1 MNTCLYHSRRSPA
14 RTQFGNGRWRW
25 IVALC
30 CVLLTAWAVPDA
42 KAEPLV
48 FGLKAGLSI
57 STQEYDYENDVL
69 TFERDPHTGL
79 AVSVYADFPITPII
93 SLQPEVGF
101 IQRGSKIDVVQTSE
115 TDPDRAI
122 HRELDD
128 RIDYLSMP
136 LYVKAVLP
144 SPKYRP
150 YLLAGP
156 RLDWKIND
164 DSESSAL
171 LANNYETFVYGG
183 SVGAGLEY
191 GYGAVGTVILEFA
204 YQFDLSDAADTDGL
218 TIKNETF
225 LFLLGYTF

>member
-1 MNTCLYHSRRSPA
+1 M
-14 RTQFGNGRWRW
+14 
-25 IVALC
+25 
-30 CVLLTAWAVPDA
+30 
-42 KAEPLV
+42 

-69 TFERDPHTGL
+69 TFERDPRTGL

-93 SLQPEVGF
+93 SLQPGVGY

-164 DSESSAL
+164 DSESSTL
-171 LANNYETFVYGG
+171 LANRYETFVYGG

-204 YQFDLSDAADTDGL
+204 YQFDLSDAADMGGL
-218 TIKNETF
+218 TIRNQSF